1 MKNEPYLTADEGKPF
16 GATWLITAPW
26 AHPAWSQ
33 YALLLYDLTTP
44 ADPAPQVYL
53 DGATH
58 ELLLFALDPSNPIPV
73 MTAAALVADCQFR
86 LLEPPNHGYQF
97 KAESDAAAVARLQ
110 QVVDEIEAR
119 RLSPDTDFRAAWNT
133 LFNDAHSLRR

>member
-1 MKNEPYLTADEGKPF
+1 MKNEPYLTATEGKPF
-16 GATWLITAPW
+16 GATWLITAAW

-44 ADPAPQVYL
+44 ADPAPVIHL

-58 ELLLFALDPSNPIPV
+58 ELLLFALDPSHPASSAQAMV
-73 MTAAALVADCQFR
+73 EDGQLHALS
-86 LLEPPNHGYQF
+86 PPNHGYQF

-110 QVVDEIEAR
+110 QIVDDIEAR
-119 RLSPDTDFRAAWNT
+119 RLSPDGDFRAAWEAI
-133 LFNDAHSLRR
+133 FRDAHSLRR